1 MKLNLLAIAAHPD
14 DAELSCSG
22 ILALHKQQ
30 GWRTGVLDLTRGELG
45 SRGTAETRAMES
57 ALATDILKL
66 DVRENLGFRDGFFQN
81 DETHQRAII
90 TALRK
95 YQPDI
100 VLINAPY
107 DRHPDHG
114 KGAQLAKDAC
124 FLSGLLKI
132 ETVDNGASQSP
143 WRPKRVFHYIQ
154 DQHIEPDIILDI
166 SSVFEQK
173 MDSIKAYATQ
183 FFSGEGDGPKTY
195 ISAENF
201 LSSVENRCCDFG
213 KRIGVKYG
221 EGLLNTAGLG
231 LRSLDALILPELV

>member
-1 MKLNLLAIAAHPD
+1 MKLNLMAIAAHPD

-30 GWRTGVLDLTRGELG
+30 GWRTGILDLTRGELG
-45 SRGTAETRAMES
+45 SRGTAETRAEES
-57 ALATDILKL
+57 ALASSILQL
-66 DVRENLGFRDGFFQN
+66 DARENLGFRDGFFQN
-81 DETHQRAII
+81 DEIHQRAII
-90 TALRK
+90 TMLRK

-100 VLINAPY
+100 VLINAPH

-132 ETVDNGASQSP
+132 ETIYEGELQKQ

-166 SSVFEQK
+166 TSVFEQK
-173 MDSIKAYATQ
+173 MESIKAYATQ
-183 FFSGEGDGPKTY
+183 FYSNKGVGPKTY
-195 ISAENF
+195 ISGENF
-201 LSSVENRCCDFG
+201 LSSVENRCRDFG
-213 KRIGVKYG
+213 KRIGVTYG
-221 EGLLNTAGLG
+221 EGLVNTAGLG

>member
-22 ILALHKQQ
+22 ILALQKQH
-30 GWRTGVLDLTRGELG
+30 GWKTGILDLTRGELG
-45 SRGTAETRAMES
+45 SRGTAETRAVES
-57 ALATDILKL
+57 AKASEILKL
-66 DVRENLGFRDGFFQN
+66 DARENLGFRDGFFQN

-90 TALRK
+90 TMLRK

-132 ETVDNGASQSP
+132 ETLDNGTPQTH

-154 DQHIEPDIILDI
+154 DQHIEPDIVLDI
-166 SSVFEQK
+166 TSVFEQK
-173 MDSIKAYATQ
+173 MESIKAYGTQ
-183 FFSGEGDGPKTY
+183 FFSGDGNGPKTY
-195 ISAENF
+195 ISVENF
-201 LSSVENRCCDFG
+201 LSSVENRCRDFG

-221 EGLLNTAGLG
+221 EGLVSTAGLG
-231 LRSLDALILPELV
+231 LRSLEALILPELV